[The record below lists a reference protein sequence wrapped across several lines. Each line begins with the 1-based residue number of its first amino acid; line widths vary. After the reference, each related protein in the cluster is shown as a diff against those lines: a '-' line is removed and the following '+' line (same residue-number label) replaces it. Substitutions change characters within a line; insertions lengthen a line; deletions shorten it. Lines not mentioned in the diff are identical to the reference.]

1 MVAVPGV
8 VTIGLVLLEFGAAVL
23 SSWMVLPVVV
33 AVIVTVLA
41 AAGCVLE
48 QPRWRWLIRRR

>member
-23 SSWMVLPVVV
+23 SSWMVLPVVA
-33 AVIVTVLA
+33 AVVVTVLA

-48 QPRWRWLIRRR
+48 QRRWRWLIRRR